1 MVPQAPFTQAG
12 DGVAPGGDGDQ
23 TGQGGVEAHGHVRL
37 AVLAPGQGHAH
48 HGSNG
53 GSQGGGGEDLGQ
65 LVDGT
70 GGCAVEAVPAE
81 PENKYAKGTDQQV
94 VTENRL
100 RLAVLVIFSNTRSQH
115 CRTDESSDTA
125 NHMDAGRAREI
136 CKSHVGQP
144 RCTAPYPVSFNRVHT

>member
-1 MVPQAPFTQAG
+1 MVSVAAAPLKPYQPNQRINT
-12 DGVAPGGDGDQ
+12 P
-23 TGQGGVEAHGHVRL
+23 
-37 AVLAPGQGHAH
+37 
-48 HGSNG
+48 
-53 GSQGGGGEDLGQ
+53 
-65 LVDGT
+65 
-70 GGCAVEAVPAE
+70 
-81 PENKYAKGTDQQV
+81 KGTDQQV

-144 RCTAPYPVSFNRVHT
+144 RCTAPIPSELRSSYTHKLMIKL